1 MRVRIRFLGSLRPV
15 NASREFEMVLPANS
29 KMIDLIDSISNDYPE
44 AAVMLGN
51 PARNLIMLDG
61 IEIGNLEGLETSI
74 GNGSEVVVVPVTH
87 GG

>member
-1 MRVRIRFLGSLRPV
+1 MRVRIRFLGSLRPA
-15 NASREFEMVLPANS
+15 NAPGEIEIALPVNS
-29 KMIDLIDSISNDYPE
+29 KIIDLIDSISNDYPE
-44 AAVMLGN
+44 AAVMLVN

>member
-15 NASREFEMVLPANS
+15 NASGEIEVVIPANS
-29 KMIDLIDSISNDYPE
+29 KMIDLIDSISKDYPE
-44 AAVMLGN
+44 AAVTLGN
-51 PARNLIMLDG
+51 PARSLIMLDG

>member
-1 MRVRIRFLGSLRPV
+1 MRVRIRFLGSLRLANSSGKIEV
-15 NASREFEMVLPANS
+15 VLPDNS
-29 KMIDLIDSISNDYPE
+29 KVIDLIDSVSDDYAE
-44 AAVMLGN
+44 AAVTLGN
-51 PARNLIMLDG
+51 PARSIIMLDG